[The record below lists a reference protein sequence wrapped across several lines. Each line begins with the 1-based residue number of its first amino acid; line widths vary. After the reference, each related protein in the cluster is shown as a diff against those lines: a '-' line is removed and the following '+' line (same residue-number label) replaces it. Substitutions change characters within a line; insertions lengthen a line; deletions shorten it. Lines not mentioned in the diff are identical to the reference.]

1 MTTINSFD
9 DMGLKED
16 ILRGIY
22 AYGMEEPS
30 SIQKKAIK
38 PGLEGRDLLIQSQ
51 SGTGKTGAFSIT
63 ALNKIEN
70 EINKTQVLVL
80 SPTRDLAIQT
90 GEVFSSLGKYLNI
103 SVHVSIGGRS
113 SKEDCEELKKNPD
126 VVTGT
131 PGRILDNINRNNL
144 NMKNIKIFIIDEVD
158 VMLDRGFTESMQ
170 QIFDTVK
177 DTTQVIVASATYK
190 EETHT
195 ICNKILRNPIKIET
209 NKEEIT
215 LQGISQ
221 FYIQCDQ
228 TEFKREVILDLYEKI
243 SITQCVIFVN
253 TKRDSEIIGSF
264 LNERD
269 FTVSII
275 NGELEQ
281 NERDDILKDFISGK
295 TRILISTDILS
306 RGIDVQQVSIVIN
319 YDLPVST
326 ENYIHRIGRSGR
338 FGRKGVSINLIAS
351 ENKRYDE
358 VKRMKEIESFY
369 STEIKEM
376 PLDFSDY
383 L

>member
-70 EINKTQVLVL
+70 INKTQVLVL

-158 VMLDRGFTESMQ
+158 VMLDRGFTKSMQ